1 MKKLSLEELNRLSPE
16 EYRKVSPV
24 PVVVVLD
31 NIRSGLNV
39 GSLFRTADAFRIEKI
54 FCLGITAK
62 PPHREILKTAL
73 GATDTVPW
81 EGMED
86 GAELIS
92 SLKAEGYT
100 ILAVEQ
106 AEQSVPLNEFE
117 PDKNRKY
124 AVVLGNEVG
133 GVSDD
138 IMELADTALEI
149 PQFGTKHS
157 LNVAVCGGIV
167 LWHLAG
173 VWLGNEV

>member
-54 FCLGITAK
+54 FCLGITAR

-81 EGMED
+81 EGVED
-86 GAELIS
+86 GVGLVA

-106 AEQSVPLNEFE
+106 AEPSVPLNEFK
-117 PDKNRKY
+117 PDINRKY

-167 LWHLAG
+167 IWHLAG
-173 VWLGNEV
+173 VWLWGEE